1 MIVGI
6 GAILSVLSSSVLAAV
21 IPDYDSHGILL
32 VRRAVN
38 PENHAV
44 LWKRNNEEQT
54 GPGPS
59 NPGAGNG
66 DGAGTSNGQSNLD
79 YSSDNR
85 GSNKLKRFLEFL
97 KGIYRSFKISLNTPK
112 QRMTRWRDKRSVK
125 AAIKKVAGVV
135 QGENKSKF
143 TSEIEIY
150 LNSLLESA
158 RMTLWLYEN
167 KTKARLFFLSIP
179 KGKNKKSLT
188 NEMNRI
194 RTNGKLFIKKHL
206 NFLTISLATITKF
219 PKDVINELE
228 RVTNSA
234 SDTSAMLKSLH
245 ADYTDLILKVGR
257 KNNEGHIKVTDTY
270 RSSLKGYY
278 SGPWKSFHSIVG
290 LLKNGKLKFKGNN
303 PSIFDAHKTRVQKR
317 LGLKSLSSTGRVLSP
332 EETGQQILKPRP
344 PVQQI
349 SQQDTSYQGPPNQ
362 GTSNQG
368 PPDKDTSK
376 QGPSDED
383 TSDQDESDP
392 IPAKRR
398 RMMISQE
405 TRV

>member
-66 DGAGTSNGQSNLD
+66 DGAGTSNGQN
-79 YSSDNR
+79 
-85 GSNKLKRFLEFL
+85 
-97 KGIYRSFKISLNTPK
+97 
-112 QRMTRWRDKRSVK
+112 
-125 AAIKKVAGVV
+125 
-135 QGENKSKF
+135 
-143 TSEIEIY
+143 
-150 LNSLLESA
+150 
-158 RMTLWLYEN
+158 
-167 KTKARLFFLSIP
+167 
-179 KGKNKKSLT
+179 
-188 NEMNRI
+188 
-194 RTNGKLFIKKHL
+194 
-206 NFLTISLATITKF
+206 
-219 PKDVINELE
+219 VINELE